1 MKLTIPPSLKHK
13 QFAYLWF
20 GQAISIVGSQMQV
33 WALFWHIDQITRL
46 PLALGMVGAARV
58 VPIVLFSMFGGAYA
72 DLFDR
77 RKLMFVTQTSQA
89 FLAFAL
95 YYLTVSGSIQLWHIY
110 LITALQAVAFAFDI
124 PARQALIPNL
134 VPRQTLPNALSLSSI
149 ASQLGSIVGPA
160 MSGVVI
166 AGFGLSYAYLIN
178 GISFGSVILALL
190 LMGNVEQDRSL
201 KQTHHRVDREMIQE
215 GLSFTFSNPLILSS
229 MVLDFVATFFASAN
243 TLMPIFAREVLGV
256 GAKGYGLLSAAQ
268 SAGAVL
274 AAVVMSQI
282 DEVKNQGRV
291 LMVAVVGFGIA
302 TIVFGVSRIFWLSWF
317 GLALAGA
324 SDTVSMVIRQTI
336 RQLQTPDKLRG
347 RMTSV
352 NQIFFAGGPQL
363 GEIEA
368 GVVGQLFGVQW
379 AAISGGI
386 ACILGVGVISKIWPQ
401 LPRYYGNEPILAG
414 ETAQQS
420 VS

>member
-1 MKLTIPPSLKHK
+1 MMLNIPPSLRHK
-13 QFAYLWF
+13 QFSYLWF
-20 GQAISIVGSQMQV
+20 GQAISVVGSQMQV
-33 WALFWHIDQITRL
+33 WALFWHIDLITRQ

-58 VPIVLFSMFGGAYA
+58 VPIIIFSVFGGAYA
-72 DLFDR
+72 DLLDR

-89 FLAFAL
+89 FLALLL
-95 YYLTVSGSIQLWHIY
+95 YYLTISDQIQLWHIY

-134 VPRQTLPNALSLSSI
+134 VPRQTLPNALSMSSI

-160 MSGVVI
+160 MSGLVI
-166 AGFGLSYAYLIN
+166 AGWGLSYTYLIN
-178 GISFGSVILALL
+178 GLSFGSVLIALI
-190 LMGNVEQDRSL
+190 LMGNVQQDRSIKL
-201 KQTHHRVDREMIQE
+201 EHRRVDKVMIRE

-268 SAGAVL
+268 SAGAV
-274 AAVVMSQI
+274 AAAFIMSQI
-282 DEVKNQGRV
+282 KEIQHQGRV
-291 LMVAVVGFGIA
+291 LMLAVVGFGIA
-302 TIVFGVSRIFWLSWF
+302 TIIFGVSRIFWLSWF

-368 GVVGQLFGVQW
+368 GIVGQLFGVQW

-386 ACILGVGVISKIWPQ
+386 ACIIGVAAITKIWPQ
-401 LPRYYGNEPILAG
+401 LPRYFGNEPVLAG
-414 ETAQQS
+414 ETAQPS
-420 VS
+420 PS

>member
-1 MKLTIPPSLKHK
+1 MFNIPPSLKHK

-20 GQAISIVGSQMQV
+20 GQAVSVIGSQMQV
-33 WALFWHIDQITRL
+33 WALFWHIDLLTRQ

-58 VPIVLFSMFGGAYA
+58 VPIVIFSIFGGAYA

-77 RKLMFVTQTSQA
+77 RKLLFITQSTQA
-89 FLAFAL
+89 GLALLL
-95 YYLTVSGSIQLWHIY
+95 YYLTISGEIQLWHIY

-134 VPRQTLPNALSLSSI
+134 VPRATLPNALSMSSI
-149 ASQLGSIVGPA
+149 AGQLGAIIGPA
-160 MSGVVI
+160 LSGIVI
-166 AGFGLSYAYLIN
+166 AGWGLSFTYLIN
-178 GISFGSVILALL
+178 GLSFGSVLLALI
-190 LMGNVEQDRSL
+190 LMGNVPQDRSL
-201 KQTHHRVDREMIQE
+201 KQQHHRVDREMIRE

-229 MVLDFVATFFASAN
+229 MVLDFIATFFASAN

-268 SAGAVL
+268 SAGAVT
-274 AAVVMSQI
+274 AAFIMSQI
-282 DEVKNQGRV
+282 EEIKHQGRV
-291 LMVAVVGFGIA
+291 LLLAVVGFGIA
-302 TIVFGVSRIFWLSWF
+302 TVIFGASRIFWLSWA

-336 RQLQTPDKLRG
+336 RQLQTPDQLRG

-368 GVVGQLFGVQW
+368 GIVGQMFGVQW
-379 AAISGGI
+379 SAISGGI
-386 ACILGVGVISKIWPQ
+386 ACIIGVAAIVKVWPQ
-401 LPRYYGNEPILAG
+401 LPRYFGNEPILAG
-414 ETAQQS
+414 STS
-420 VS
+420 D

>member
-1 MKLTIPPSLKHK
+1 MTLTIPPSLKHK
-13 QFAYLWF
+13 QFSYLFF
-20 GQAISIVGSQMQV
+20 GQAVSVVGSQMQV
-33 WALFWHIDQITRL
+33 WALFWHIDLITRQ

-58 VPIVLFSMFGGAYA
+58 VPIVLFSIFGGAYA

-89 FLAFAL
+89 FLAFSL
-95 YYLTVSGSIQLWHIY
+95 FYLTVSGNIQLWHIY

-134 VPRQTLPNALSLSSI
+134 VPRHTLPNALSMSSI
-149 ASQLGSIVGPA
+149 ASQLGSIIGPA
-160 MSGVVI
+160 LSGIVI
-166 AGFGLSYAYLIN
+166 AGLGLSYTYLIN
-178 GISFGSVILALL
+178 GVSFGSVIIALI
-190 LMGNVEQDRSL
+190 LMGNVQQDRSL
-201 KQTHHRVDREMIQE
+201 IQERQKVDMAMIRE

-268 SAGAVL
+268 SVGAVT
-274 AAVVMSQI
+274 AAFIMSQI
-282 DEVKNQGRV
+282 EEIKHQGRI
-291 LMVAVVGFGIA
+291 LLLAVVGFGIA
-302 TIVFGVSRIFWLSWF
+302 TFIFGVSRLFWLSWL

-368 GVVGQLFGVQW
+368 GVVGQFFGVQW

-386 ACILGVGVISKIWPQ
+386 ACILGVAVIVKVWPQ
-401 LPRYYGNEPILAG
+401 LPRYFGNEPVLAG
-414 ETAQQS
+414 ASSDVT
-420 VS
+420 

>member
-1 MKLTIPPSLKHK
+1 MKVTIPPSLKHK

-58 VPIVLFSMFGGAYA
+58 VPIVLFSIFGGAYA

-89 FLAFAL
+89 FLAFCL
-95 YYLTVSGSIQLWHIY
+95 YYLTVSGMIQLWHIY

-160 MSGVVI
+160 LSGVVI
-166 AGFGLSYAYLIN
+166 AGFGLSYTYLIN
-178 GISFGSVILALL
+178 GISFGSVILALV

-201 KQTHHRVDREMIQE
+201 RQAHHRVDGEMIRE

-282 DEVKNQGRV
+282 EQIKNQGRV
-291 LMVAVVGFGIA
+291 LLVAVVGFGIA
-302 TIVFGVSRIFWLSWF
+302 TIIFGISRIFWLSWF

-379 AAISGGI
+379 SAISGGI
-386 ACILGVGVISKIWPQ
+386 ACILGVAVISRIWPQ

-414 ETAQQS
+414 ETAQPS
-420 VS
+420 TS